1 MQLDPDNYDPDELR
15 RIAETRTHGARR
27 TAERETGDPSRR
39 DGRESDESARRRRGG
54 GGFAAPDERTNGAVP
69 RRERG
74 NGQFSFGNVVDRPDR
89 AGDRL
94 RSNELE
100 QLFLYQSAADE
111 VTKPYL
117 RSLPDSYASERV
129 VFDWLEFL
137 VLKAGFKRTF
147 EALRY
152 YRSIDWITDDV
163 SSALEDY
170 LIGFSDDVDGGVDLA
185 IEDHQLSLVYVARL
199 ASMGE

>member
-1 MQLDPDNYDPDELR
+1 MKLDPDNYDPDELR

-27 TAERETGDPSRR
+27 ADDHENGDPARRDDREHARSRR
-39 DGRESDESARRRRGG
+39 QRANGAV
-54 GGFAAPDERTNGAVP
+54 ATPDERTNGDTA
-69 RRERG
+69 RRGRG
-74 NGQFSFGNVVDRPDR
+74 NGEFSFDNVVDRPSR
-89 AGDRL
+89 AGERL
-94 RSNELE
+94 RSSELE

-111 VTKPYL
+111 VTRPYL

-137 VLKAGFKRTF
+137 VLKSGFKRTF

-170 LIGFSDDVDGGVDLA
+170 LIGFSDDVDGGVDLS

>member
-1 MQLDPDNYDPDELR
+1 MKLDPDNYDPDELR

-27 TAERETGDPSRR
+27 RDERE
-39 DGRESDESARRRRGG
+39 
-54 GGFAAPDERTNGAVP
+54 NG
-69 RRERG
+69 E
-74 NGQFSFGNVVDRPDR
+74 FSFGNVVDEPHH
-89 AGDRL
+89 AGERL
-94 RSNELE
+94 RSNKLE

-111 VTKPYL
+111 VEKPYL
-117 RSLPDSYASERV
+117 VSLPDSYASERV

-137 VLKAGFKRTF
+137 VLKSGFKRTF

-163 SSALEDY
+163 TSALEDY
-170 LIGFSDDVDGGVDLA
+170 LVGFADDVDGGADLD